1 LLIDRSVI
9 KTLRQE
15 MKPRFVVTLLAVL
28 WICAACDKERDIS
41 SSKGVAADSQDRFA
55 ESTEESAADL
65 KKLKSVMSDIRDVS
79 DTQFAGS
86 QSELDRFLTEM
97 RGVLEVDQ
105 FEVTWLPEPSP
116 SDGDL
121 KGVVRVRAL
130 PEHLKSL
137 EDLIR
142 RFEQEIERRKSID
155 DQGGANQP
163 ATAPHSKPEP

>member
-1 LLIDRSVI
+1 
-9 KTLRQE
+9 
-15 MKPRFVVTLLAVL
+15 MKRRFLVPLLAVL
-28 WICAACDKERDIS
+28 WICAACDKERDLS
-41 SSKGVAADSQDRFA
+41 SPKEVADDSQDLFA
-55 ESTEESAADL
+55 ESTEELAADL

-97 RGVLEVDQ
+97 RSVLQKDQ
-105 FEVTWLPEPSP
+105 FEVMWLAESSP

-137 EDLIR
+137 EGLIR
-142 RFEQEIERRKSID
+142 RFEQEIQRRKSID
-155 DQGGANQP
+155 EQGGANQP
-163 ATAPHSKPEP
+163 ATDPHSKPEP